1 METAHHMPSTIGR
14 LMDWLE
20 RRAKPAAKATYRR
33 PLIRAAA
40 GWRRMLS
47 RTCVIGITGSA
58 GKTTTKELLHA
69 ALATRYRCTK
79 SSNSNNQL
87 YDVARSLL
95 SSAPWTR
102 FCVQEIGASVP
113 GTFAP
118 MMALLKPQVAVV
130 TNVGNDHIQAF
141 RTQEAVAAEKVRLV
155 ASLPADGIAVL
166 NADDPLVAAM
176 ASHCNARIV
185 TYGLRSAAQFRAEVM
200 TDKWPHR
207 LALRIHHGNDT
218 VLASTQLL
226 APYQATNVL
235 AAVATACSL
244 GISLEQSAQAVGRH
258 EPMLGR
264 MSVYMSA
271 RGVTVI
277 RDDWKAPD
285 WSLLKAVQ
293 YIADARAARKLIVIG
308 TISDSGG
315 RRHLYRNAVA
325 AAVAAAD
332 RVLLVG
338 PRAAAASRRLGAVGG
353 EKLLAF
359 ALSRDAARWLVDFV
373 REGDLVLLKGSNNAD
388 HLARLALALDQDV
401 RCWRAHCP
409 RRVICDRCR
418 LRGVLAGP

>member
-1 METAHHMPSTIGR
+1 
-14 LMDWLE
+14 
-20 RRAKPAAKATYRR
+20 
-33 PLIRAAA
+33 
-40 GWRRMLS
+40 
-47 RTCVIGITGSA
+47 
-58 GKTTTKELLHA
+58 
-69 ALATRYRCTK
+69 
-79 SSNSNNQL
+79 
-87 YDVARSLL
+87 
-95 SSAPWTR
+95 
-102 FCVQEIGASVP
+102 
-113 GTFAP
+113 
-118 MMALLKPQVAVV
+118 
-130 TNVGNDHIQAF
+130 
-141 RTQEAVAAEKVRLV
+141 
-155 ASLPADGIAVL
+155 
-166 NADDPLVAAM
+166 
-176 ASHCNARIV
+176 
-185 TYGLRSAAQFRAEVM
+185 M
-200 TDKWPHR
+200 TDKWPDR
-207 LALRIHHGNDT
+207 LALRIHHDNDT

-244 GISLEQSAQAVGRH
+244 GISLEQAAQAVGRH

-264 MSVYMSA
+264 MSVYRSA

-325 AAVAAAD
+325 GAVAAAD

-338 PRAAAASRRLGAVGG
+338 PRAAAASRRLGTVGG

-359 ALSRDAARWLVDFV
+359 ALAQDAARWLTDFL

-401 RCWRAHCP
+401 GCWRAHCP

>member
-1 METAHHMPSTIGR
+1 
-14 LMDWLE
+14 MDWLE
-20 RRAKPAAKATYRR
+20 RRAKPAVKATYRR

-40 GWRRMLS
+40 TWRRMLS
-47 RTCVIGITGSA
+47 QTRVIGITGSA
-58 GKTTTKELLHA
+58 GKTTTKELLYA
-69 ALATRYRCTK
+69 ALASRYRCTR

-95 SSAPWTR
+95 SSAPWTQ

-118 MMALLKPQVAVV
+118 MMALLKPQIAVV
-130 TNVGNDHIQAF
+130 TNVGTDHIQAF
-141 RTQEAVAAEKVRLV
+141 RTQEAVAAEKAHLV

-166 NADDPLVAAM
+166 NTDDPLVAAM
-176 ASHCNARIV
+176 ASHCHARIV
-185 TYGLRSAAQFRAEVM
+185 TYGLRSAAQYRAEVI

-207 LALRIHHGNDT
+207 LALRIHHGSDA
-218 VLASTQLL
+218 VLVSTQLL

-244 GISLEQSAQAVGRH
+244 GISLEQAAQAVGRH

-264 MSVYMSA
+264 MSVYISA

-293 YIADARAARKLIVIG
+293 YIADAQAARKLIVIG

-315 RRHLYRNAVA
+315 RRHLYRDAVTA
-325 AAVAAAD
+325 ALAAAD

-338 PRAAAASRRLGAVGG
+338 PRAAAACRRLGALGG

-359 ALSRDAARWLVDFV
+359 ALARDAARWLADFV

-388 HLARLALALDQDV
+388 HLGRLALSLDQDV
-401 RCWRAHCP
+401 RCWRAHCA

-418 LRGVLAGP
+418 LRGVQAGP